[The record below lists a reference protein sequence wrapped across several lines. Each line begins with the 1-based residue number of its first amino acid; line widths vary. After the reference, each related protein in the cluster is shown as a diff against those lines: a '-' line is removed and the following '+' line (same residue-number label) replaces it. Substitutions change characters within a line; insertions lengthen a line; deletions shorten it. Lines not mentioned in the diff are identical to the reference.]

1 MITYTTLIQALCGRE
16 RVDEAMWVF
25 VDMRRHECLP
35 DGITYSA
42 LIGGFAKCGKID
54 RAFEFLDAMTK
65 NGCRKSPNAYFP
77 IFIALENK
85 EDLEQCLE
93 LMSRMSNEKC
103 FPDLYIYNTVIRLSC
118 KLGELD
124 QAVELWNEME
134 VSGLS
139 PGLDSFVIIIHG
151 FLGQN
156 SLIGACNYFREM
168 VGRGL
173 LSTPQYGIMKDLLN
187 SLLRDE
193 KLELAKEVWGLIVS
207 KGGKLNVYAW
217 TIWIHALFAKKHV
230 KEACSYCIEMM
241 EAGIMP
247 QADTFAMLMKGLKKM
262 YNRVIAAEITEKV
275 RAMAEERNVSF
286 KMYKRRGVVDLEEK
300 KKRKKKMERRKG
312 KGSRGRAGGRGHS
325 SRRREN
331 ALSLYNEEDP

>member
-1 MITYTTLIQALCGRE
+1 M
-16 RVDEAMWVF
+16 EA
-25 VDMRRHECLP
+25 
-35 DGITYSA
+35 
-42 LIGGFAKCGKID
+42 
-54 RAFEFLDAMTK
+54 
-65 NGCRKSPNAYFP
+65 
-77 IFIALENK
+77 
-85 EDLEQCLE
+85 
-93 LMSRMSNEKC
+93 
-103 FPDLYIYNTVIRLSC
+103 
-118 KLGELD
+118 
-124 QAVELWNEME
+124 
-134 VSGLS
+134 SGLS

-156 SLIGACNYFREM
+156 SLIGACKHFREM

-275 RAMAEERNVSF
+275 RVMAEERNVSF
-286 KMYKRRGVVDLEEK
+286 KMYKRRGVVDLVEK

-331 ALSLYNEEDP
+331 VLSLYNEEDP